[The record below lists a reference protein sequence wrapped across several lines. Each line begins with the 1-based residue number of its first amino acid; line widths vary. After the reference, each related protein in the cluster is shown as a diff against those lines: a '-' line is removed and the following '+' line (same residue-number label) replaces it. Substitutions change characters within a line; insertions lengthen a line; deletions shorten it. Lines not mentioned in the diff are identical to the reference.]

1 MSFDGGL
8 EISMKQLHANEE
20 AKEVWFTG
28 RGTEVQ
34 EVMVCQG
41 ILEHRIQGEDQ
52 GRGTGTGEFDSIQ
65 LPQCSQKLK
74 QI

>member
-1 MSFDGGL
+1 MELITEMSFDGGL

-34 EVMVCQG
+34 EVMVC
-41 ILEHRIQGEDQ
+41 
-52 GRGTGTGEFDSIQ
+52 
-65 LPQCSQKLK
+65 
-74 QI
+74 